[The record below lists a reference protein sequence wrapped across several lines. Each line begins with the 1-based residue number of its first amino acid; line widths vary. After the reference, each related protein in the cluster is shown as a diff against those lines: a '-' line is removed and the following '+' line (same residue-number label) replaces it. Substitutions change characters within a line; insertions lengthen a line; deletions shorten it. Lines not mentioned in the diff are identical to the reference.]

1 MKTVRSARESSGGPF
16 RLAVLAAAGLLWV
29 AELVVV
35 AITVRTGLQV
45 GVVIAAFS
53 MMWFW
58 PRSGTRARG
67 VKSARR
73 ALVAGL
79 RS

>member
-1 MKTVRSARESSGGPF
+1 MKTVRSARESSWGPF

-29 AELVVV
+29 VELVVV

-45 GVVIAAFS
+45 GVVIAGFS

-58 PRSGTRARG
+58 LRSGTRTGGAKIGRG
-67 VKSARR
+67 
-73 ALVAGL
+73 ALVARL